1 MTKED
6 LYALLGL
13 GIGGLGGYFGQRA
26 LDKRR
31 FGDQLTFE
39 QQKVLSCHLL

>member
-1 MTKED
+1 MNKED

-13 GIGGLGGYFGQRA
+13 GIGGLGGYFGQRS

-31 FGDQLTFE
+31 FGDQGSGNNGNGPN
-39 QQKVLSCHLL
+39 V